1 MNFHPNGVWRSPM
14 TALLLPIIVALTQCT
29 RPEQDLG
36 LSLQPE
42 GDLLNVFQTDTVTL
56 FAFTEVE
63 DSLQTDELSQSLLGN
78 TVDPVTGRIMTSF
91 YTQVRLAAPDIDF
104 GANPECDSIVLSLKY
119 TGQAQGLLTP
129 QHFGVYEISDALDQA
144 ATYTSNQDFALT
156 GANLVD
162 FSKQPLSI
170 EPLKRLVVGGDSVNP
185 QLRIPL
191 QLAFGNRLL
200 TAGSTVYST
209 NADWLEYFKGLYVYS
224 LSVDGAVFNVDLVDV
239 ESRMRLYYHNDT
251 DTLFYDYNI
260 NSLCARS
267 NRFAHSF
274 GNDAAGISSENPL
287 DGSSRLFVQGA
298 AALKARIDLPYID
311 AFSAERR
318 VINKAELIVPL
329 ADALESRNTPI
340 PQLFVLTENED
351 GQSVGLPGQLS
362 TTIEIGGSFNVQ
374 TNQYRFNITRWFQD
388 YLNGNQTV
396 KRLYLVSGSAGISAL
411 RSVLAGPAADS
422 SDPEANMRLVVTYS
436 N

>member
-36 LSLQPE
+36 LNLQPE
-42 GDLLNVFQTDTVTL
+42 GDLLNVYQTDTVTL

-104 GANPECDSIVLSLKY
+104 GSNPVCDSIVLALKY
-119 TGQAQGLLTP
+119 TGQALGKLTP
-129 QHFGVYEISDALDQA
+129 QYFGVYEIGDALDQSE
-144 ATYTSNQDFALT
+144 TYASNQDFTLL

-162 FSKQPLSI
+162 ASKQPMAI
-170 EPLKRLVVGGDSVNP
+170 APTAPVVVEGESVNP
-185 QLRIPL
+185 QLRIRL
-191 QLAFGNRLL
+191 QNEFGERLL
-200 TAGSTVYST
+200 TAGDAVYST
-209 NADWLEYFKGLYVYS
+209 NADWLEYFKGIYVYS

-267 NRFAHSF
+267 NRFEHSF
-274 GNDAAGISSENPL
+274 ANEAAGITADNPL
-287 DGSSRLFVQGA
+287 DGSERFFVQGA
-298 AALKARIDLPYID
+298 AALKARIELPYMD
-311 AFSAERR
+311 DFAAERR
-318 VINKAELIVPL
+318 VINKAELVVPL
-329 ADALESRNTPI
+329 AEASDGRTSPI
-340 PQLFVLTENED
+340 SQIFVLTENED
-351 GQSVGLPGQLS
+351 GQAVGLPGQLS
-362 TTIEIGGSFNVQ
+362 TTIEIGGSFNGQ
-374 TNQYRFNITRWFQD
+374 TNEYRFNITRWFQE
-388 YLNGNQTV
+388 YLNGNQAV

-411 RSVLAGPAADS
+411 RSTLAGPSANPDDS
-422 SDPEANMRLVVTYS
+422 EANMRLVVTYS

>member
-1 MNFHPNGVWRSPM
+1 MNFHPNGMWRSPM
-14 TALLLPIIVALTQCT
+14 TALVLPILVALTQCT

-36 LSLQPE
+36 LNLQPE
-42 GDLLNVFQTDTVTL
+42 GDLLNVYQTDTVTL

-78 TVDPVTGRIMTSF
+78 TIDPVTGRIMTSF

-104 GANPECDSIVLSLKY
+104 GSNPVCDSIVLALKY
-119 TGQAQGLLTP
+119 TGQAFGTLTP
-129 QHFGVYEISDALDQA
+129 QYFGVYEIGESMDQA
-144 ATYTSNQDFALT
+144 ESYSSNRDFQLI

-162 FSKQPLSI
+162 FARQPLAI
-170 EPLKRLVVGGDSVNP
+170 APTQRLVVGGDTVNP

-191 QLAFGNRLL
+191 QQALGERLL
-200 TAGSTVYST
+200 TAGESVYST

-224 LSVDGAVFNVDLVDV
+224 QSIDGAVVNVDLVDV
-239 ESRMRLYYHNDT
+239 ESRLRLHYHNDT

-267 NRFAHSF
+267 NRFDHSF
-274 GNDAAGISSENPL
+274 ANEVAGISADNPI
-287 DGSSRLFVQGA
+287 DGSERLIVQGA
-298 AALKARIDLPYID
+298 AALKARIELPHID
-311 AFSAERR
+311 NFAADRR

-329 ADALESRNTPI
+329 AETPDGRTTPI
-340 PQLFVLTENED
+340 PQLFVLTENES
-351 GQSVGLPGQLS
+351 GQAVGLPGQLS

-388 YLNGNQTV
+388 YLNGNQAV
-396 KRLYLVSGSAGISAL
+396 KRLFLVSGSAGISSL
-411 RSVLAGPAADS
+411 RSVLAGPQANPDDAS
-422 SDPEANMRLVVTYS
+422 GNMRLVITYS
-436 N
+436 D